1 MSSDLKII
9 DGKCLDIKV
18 WFSYILKVQAKSY
31 VFSNLKNE

>member
-9 DGKCLDIKV
+9 DIKV
-18 WFSYILKVQAKSY
+18 WFFYILKVQAKSY